1 VAKLPPLCHF
11 NLLQISTVKLYLCSI
26 SSSRSSFFQCTT
38 CGPPSSPR
46 LKCTPDAATS
56 LQSNAHTADGRSD
69 AAASNENSAVLDLD
83 GAMTIDVMRCE
94 GVGDSNVGVE
104 RDGCGDFGGQMQV
117 QEGVQH
123 RLEGV
128 ESHVS

>member
-1 VAKLPPLCHF
+1 
-11 NLLQISTVKLYLCSI
+11 
-26 SSSRSSFFQCTT
+26 
-38 CGPPSSPR
+38 
-46 LKCTPDAATS
+46 

-104 RDGCGDFGGQMQV
+104 RDGCGDFGVQMQV